1 MTTLVGP
8 HAVTKDMYAAYKEMA
23 ADTIGNLR
31 PWNGQKVPWEDSLP
45 QIQREGFLLGDAT

>member
-31 PWNGQKVPWEDSLP
+31 PWNGQKVPWEDSLT